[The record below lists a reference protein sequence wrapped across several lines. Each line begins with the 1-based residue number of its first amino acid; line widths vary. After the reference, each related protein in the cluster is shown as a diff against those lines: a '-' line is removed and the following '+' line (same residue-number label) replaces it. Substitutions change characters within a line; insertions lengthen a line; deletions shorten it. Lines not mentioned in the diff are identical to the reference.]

1 MDQAVERA
9 IARIWQR
16 YSEPLP
22 IAELAAAALLSR
34 FHFVRVFRNVT
45 GITPARFLAAVRI
58 YQAKRL
64 LQTTSM
70 RITDVSL
77 AVGYNSVGSFTNH
90 FTRSVGVSPGRFR
103 RISWNGG
110 FGMPRAE
117 RETAGSHGTVTGTI
131 TRPAARAP
139 AGGAAGRAYVGAFR
153 TPILQHRPAVAAV
166 VDVPGGYVLPAVPA
180 GTWFIQAVAGAGTG
194 PALLTGGQIPV
205 TVTAGGVTRA
215 AIRLRPGRLIDPP
228 ALLALPELQGRAE
241 AIGAGGRNL
250 PAPAGSG

>member
-9 IARIWQR
+9 IVRIWES
-16 YSEPLP
+16 YSEPLS
-22 IAELAAAALLSR
+22 IAELAATALLSR

-117 RETAGSHGTVTGTI
+117 RKTVAPHGTVTGTI
-131 TRPAARAP
+131 SLPAGRVPAAD
-139 AGGAAGRAYVGAFR
+139 RAYVGAFR

-166 VDVPGGYVLPAVPA
+166 VDVPGGYVLPDVPA

-205 TVTAGGVTRA
+205 TVTAGAVTRA
-215 AIRLRPGRLIDPP
+215 AVRLRPAQLIDPP
-228 ALLALPELQGRAE
+228 ALLALPD
-241 AIGAGGRNL
+241 L
-250 PAPAGSG
+250 PTCPA